1 MKRKILHSV
10 IAMCAGI
17 AGTASALTIDEQF
30 SGQYVETGPDA
41 NRGLNLQMIKIGP
54 ERYAAFV
61 TGFTFDADGNQTWFS
76 GVDGEVIPG
85 DVRINADIRRANG
98 GQPFGGAQTG
108 ATDRPIIGS
117 LDFEILECNSAV
129 LNISTN
135 EAAPFPAVSD
145 AEFDRGATST
155 GIVFGPDR
163 CAYQSEFTGCPGF
176 SDGSAEAVTGIERSC
191 IISGTFNQDITLTND
206 TTWVMNG
213 PVFIGEASGVGNS
226 NSVTIEP
233 GTRIVASGAAA
244 REAFIVARGAK
255 IFADGQPFAPIVFS
269 SIRPSSEAEP
279 GDFGG
284 VILSGAAPTNDCPQ
298 GDCEGEGNSG
308 QFGGDD
314 PFDSSG
320 RMVYTRIQFGGDS
333 FNPEDQLN
341 GLALQGTGAGTVVKY
356 VQIHANTDDGVEFF
370 GGTTS
375 ASYVVLTDIEDDSI
389 DWTFG
394 WQGDLQ
400 HALVQ
405 AGPIGDNGI
414 EADNNSGGNEL
425 APRSQPRIANVSF
438 IGNDEVDVG
447 NLLRAGTGANLTNNV
462 VAGYGDGCLDIDD
475 DSTFTQSGTPGNL
488 NGTLTM
494 ENTVLDC
501 TTNFIEDGG
510 EPFGVEEFFTS
521 QDGNET
527 LNVTFVNGVFPQPGA
542 SYLSGKVMDPA
553 KFNGLDLVDYA
564 GAFSSEAA
572 DWTAG
577 WTEFINN

>member
-30 SGQYVETGPDA
+30 SGQYVETGGTS
-41 NRGLNLQMIKIGP
+41 NRGVNLQMFKIGP
-54 ERYAAFV
+54 ELFAAFV
-61 TGFTFDADGNQTWFS
+61 TGFTYDADGNQIWFAGTDTS
-76 GVDGEVIPG
+76 VVPG
-85 DVRINADIRRANG
+85 DVRINVEARQFNG
-98 GQPFGGAQTG
+98 GQPFGGDLVAASDNPVVASIDMQINT
-108 ATDRPIIGS
+108 
-117 LDFEILECNSAV
+117 CNSAT
-129 LNISTN
+129 LNIAPVGDANFPEVTD
-135 EAAPFPAVSD
+135 AALN
-145 AEFDRGATST
+145 RGS
-155 GIVFGPDR
+155 IVFGPDR
-163 CAYQSEFTGCPGF
+163 CAYQSEFTACPAF

-213 PVFIGEASGVGNS
+213 PVFIGNASGVGNS

-269 SIRPSSEAEP
+269 SIRPTSEAEP

-284 VILSGAAPTNDCPQ
+284 VIISGAAPANDCPQ

-320 RMVYTRIQFGGDS
+320 RIVYVRIQFGGDS

-341 GLALQGTGAGTVVKY
+341 GLALQATGAGTVVKY
-356 VQIHANTDDGVEFF
+356 LQVHANTDDGVEFF

-425 APRSQPRIANVSF
+425 SPRSQPRIANVSF

-475 DSTFTQSGTPGNL
+475 DSTFTQSGTPGSL
-488 NGTLTM
+488 NGTLTV

-510 EPFGVEEFFTS
+510 EPFGIEEFFTS

-577 WTEFINN
+577 WTDFINN